1 LHPDRVPTTDAW
13 TTPDQPTPVP
23 ATPGSGIRT
32 WSGTRRRLLAALL
45 SLPLLAGVA
54 ACGGGDDTSTDANR
68 KVELSIFWWGAEGRA
83 ALTEK
88 ALALY
93 TAKHPNVTFK
103 KTWQANQGYFDKLA
117 TLTAG
122 GNAPDV
128 FQIDDN
134 YIAEYAGR
142 NVTLD
147 LMPYKDSGKL
157 DLSKFPESLWKY
169 GQVDGKLA
177 GVAFGENTQGL
188 VYDKSLL
195 DKYKLPAPTTGMSWA
210 DFITWAQKVSATT
223 KVPGTQ
229 DPSAVYQALWVYLR
243 QNGKDLYKGK
253 ELGFDAHDITNWFE
267 LWKGARDRGATPT
280 PDVIHEGNATDIS
293 KQLVVT
299 GKAAT
304 SWVWANQ
311 MPELK
316 KNTKDELGVI
326 AYPGDPSAQWARASM
341 YFSVF
346 RGSKHKDTAV
356 DVINFL
362 SNDPEAG
369 KVLGTDRGLP
379 SNLDVR
385 KVVADTVT
393 DPNMKQTIAVQTE
406 LGTKFSSAP
415 SVPLK
420 GHSKVKTELVR
431 IGEEVQYGRQTP
443 AQGAAAFVAAAKAA
457 IGQS

>member
-1 LHPDRVPTTDAW
+1 MYPDKAPSTDVRTTRRYGTA
-13 TTPDQPTPVP
+13 
-23 ATPGSGIRT
+23 
-32 WSGTRRRLLAALL
+32 TRRRLLAAALVI
-45 SLPLLAGVA
+45 PLALGAA
-54 ACGGGDDTSTDANR
+54 ACGGDDESSDPN
-68 KVELSIFWWGAEGRA
+68 KPIELSFFWWGAEGRA
-83 ALTEK
+83 KLTEQ
-88 ALALY
+88 ALNLY
-93 TAKHPNVTFK
+93 TQKHPNVTFK

-147 LMPYKDSGKL
+147 LTPYSGDGKL
-157 DLSKFPESLWKY
+157 DLSKFSPGLKEY
-169 GQVDGKLA
+169 GVVDGKLA

-188 VYDKSLL
+188 VFNKTLL
-195 DKYKLPAPTTGMSWA
+195 DKFKLPAPTTGMSWA
-210 DFITWAQKVSATT
+210 DYITWAENVSKVS
-223 KVPGTQ
+223 KVPGTM
-229 DPSAVYQALWVYLR
+229 DPSASYQAFWVWLR
-243 QNGKDLYKGK
+243 QQGKDLYKGK
-253 ELGFDAHDITNWFE
+253 EIGFTEQDVTAWFE

-326 AYPGDPSAQWARASM
+326 AYPGDPKAQWARASM

-346 RGSKHKDTAV
+346 RGSPHKDQAV
-356 DVINFL
+356 DVLNFL
-362 SNDPEAG
+362 ANDPEAG
-369 KVLGTDRGLP
+369 KILGTDRGLP

-385 KVVADTVT
+385 KVVADSVT
-393 DPNMKQTIAVQTE
+393 DPSMKQTIAVQDE
-406 LGTKFSSAP
+406 LGKGFSAAP
-415 SVPLK
+415 AVPLK
-420 GHSKVKTELVR
+420 GHSKLRSELVR
-431 IGEEVQYGRQTP
+431 VAEEVEYGRQTP
-443 AQGAAAFVAAAKAA
+443 AQGGAAFVAAAKAA
-457 IGQS
+457 IGQG

>member
-1 LHPDRVPTTDAW
+1 MHPTTTPAAVAR
-13 TTPDQPTPVP
+13 TTRGHRTASSTNP
-23 ATPGSGIRT
+23 IRHA
-32 WSGTRRRLLAALL
+32 GRRRLLAAALAV
-45 SLPLLAGVA
+45 PLLLGAA
-54 ACGGGDDTSTDANR
+54 ACGGDSGDSGKT
-68 KVELSIFWWGAEGRA
+68 ELSIFWWGAEGRA
-83 ALTEK
+83 ALTDQ

-93 TAKHPNVTFK
+93 TKKHPDVTFK

-134 YIAEYAGR
+134 FIAEYAAR

-147 LMPYKDSGKL
+147 LTPYKDSGKL
-157 DLSKFPESLWKY
+157 DVSKFPESLWKY
-169 GQVDGKLA
+169 GVVDGKLA
-177 GVAFGENTQGL
+177 GAAFGENTQGL
-188 VYDKSLL
+188 VYNKTLL
-195 DKYKLPAPTTGMSWA
+195 DKFKLPAPTTGMSWA
-210 DFITWAQKVSATT
+210 DFITWAENVSKTA
-223 KVPGTQ
+223 KVPGTM
-229 DPSAVYQALWVYLR
+229 DPSASYQAFWLWLK
-243 QNGKDLYKGK
+243 QQGKDLYAGNQI
-253 ELGFDAHDITNWFE
+253 GFTEQDVAAWFE

-326 AYPGDPSAQWARASM
+326 AYPGKPGSQWARASM
-341 YFSVF
+341 YLSVS
-346 RGSKHKDTAV
+346 RSSKHKDAAV

-362 SNDPEAG
+362 ENDPEAG
-369 KVLGTDRGLP
+369 KILGTDRGLP
-379 SNLDVR
+379 SNLEIR
-385 KVVADTVT
+385 KLVADSVT
-393 DPNMKQTIAVQTE
+393 DPNMKQTITFENE
-406 LGTKFSSAP
+406 LGKTFGPAP
-415 SVPLK
+415 AVPLK
-420 GHSKVKTELVR
+420 GHSKVRSELVR
-431 IGEEVQYGRQTP
+431 VAEEVEYGRMTP
-443 AQGAAAFVAAAKAA
+443 AAGATAFVVAAKAA